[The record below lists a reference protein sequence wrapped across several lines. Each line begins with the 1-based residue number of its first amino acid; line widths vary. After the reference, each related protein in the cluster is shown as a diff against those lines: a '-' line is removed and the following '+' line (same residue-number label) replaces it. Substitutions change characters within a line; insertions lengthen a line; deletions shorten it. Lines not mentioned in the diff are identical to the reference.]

1 MDALT
6 ALHSRV
12 SAPRLEAPGPD
23 ADQLQKLLRAAVR
36 APDHG
41 VLRPWRFVVLQDEA
55 RERFGA
61 RLEDILLEDDPDADD
76 SAREKARHHSLRAPL
91 VIVAVAEIEPEH
103 PKAPPLEQIMATACA
118 VENIMVAAHAEG
130 LGAMWRTGG
139 WARDN
144 RVKRALGFDD
154 KDEIVSFLYLGQ
166 PGGTSKSVP
175 EPVVT
180 DYLRELP

>member
-6 ALHSRV
+6 ALHNRASV
-12 SAPRLEAPGPD
+12 PRLDAPGPD
-23 ADQLQKLLRAAVR
+23 AEQLQALLRAAVR

-41 VLRPWRFVVLQDEA
+41 LVRPWRFVVLEG
-55 RERFGA
+55 ERRQRLGE
-61 RLEDILLEDDPDADD
+61 RLEAILLEDQPDADAA
-76 SAREKARHHSLRAPL
+76 AREKARAHSLRAPM
-91 VIVAVAEIEPEH
+91 VIVAVAEIEPDH
-103 PKAPPLEQIMATACA
+103 PKAPPVEQIMATACA
-118 VENIMVAAHAEG
+118 VENMMVAAHALG

-144 RVKRALGFDD
+144 RVKRALGFAD

-166 PGGTSKSVP
+166 PAGTTKSVP
-175 EPVVT
+175 EPVLS

>member
-6 ALHSRV
+6 ALQSRV
-12 SAPRLEAPGPD
+12 SVPRLDAPGPD
-23 ADQLQKLLRAAVR
+23 TEQLQTLLRAGMR

-41 VLRPWRFVVLQDEA
+41 VLRPWRFVVLDGEH
-55 RERFGA
+55 RERFGQ
-61 RLEDILLEDDPDADD
+61 RLETILLEDQPDADET
-76 SAREKARHHSLRAPL
+76 AREKARNHALRAPM
-91 VIVAVAEIEPEH
+91 VIVAVAEIEPDH
-103 PKAPPLEQIMATACA
+103 AKAPPVEQIIATACA
-118 VENIMVAAHAEG
+118 VENMMVAAHALG

-144 RVKRALGFDD
+144 RVKHALGFAD

-166 PGGTSKSVP
+166 PAGSVKPLP
-175 EPVVT
+175 ELVVR